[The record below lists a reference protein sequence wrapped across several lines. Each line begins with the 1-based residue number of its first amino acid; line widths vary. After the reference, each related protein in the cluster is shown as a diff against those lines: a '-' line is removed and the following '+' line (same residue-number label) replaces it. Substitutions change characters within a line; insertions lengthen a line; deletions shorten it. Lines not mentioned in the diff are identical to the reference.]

1 VKESILA
8 AQKSQRWVGIGLAVV
23 ASLIVLVA
31 GGLYFGAKAL
41 KGKVEQALGPE
52 SEIGEI
58 RLGLTSVEVVKL
70 RLRAP
75 SGWPASDTLRAER
88 IRIAPDLF
96 ALLSAK
102 VSIPSIV
109 VEGAY
114 VSALRSAEGR
124 LRVVPSLLEK
134 KGEKKEAGK
143 GPEVAIGAIELKDG
157 VLEFFDATVKRPA
170 HKIRL
175 EQLQAKVTDLQLPD
189 LKAKSKLRLDGV
201 LKGVRGDGK
210 ILIDGWM
217 EFASKDSELRNTLRG
232 VDLIALQ
239 PYLLKAAESG
249 VRKGTLDL
257 DLQATIKANHL
268 HAPGALTLNGLEL
281 ESGGTFMGMPRAAVV
296 GLMKGKDDKITIRF
310 TLDGK
315 LDDPNF
321 KLNEGFSTRIASSLG
336 DVLGVSLEG
345 IARGAGAVGQ
355 KGLEAVGGAVEGV
368 GKAVKGIF
376 GK

>member
-175 EQLQAKVTDLQLPD
+175 EQLQAKVTGLQLPD

>member
-1 VKESILA
+1 MAE
-8 AQKSQRWVGIGLAVV
+8 QKSQRWIAIGLAVV
-23 ASLIVLVA
+23 AGLAVLVA
-31 GGLYFGAKAL
+31 AGLYFGAKAL

-58 RLGLTSVEVVKL
+58 RLGLTSVEVLKL
-70 RLRAP
+70 RVKAP
-75 SGWPASDTLRAER
+75 AGWPAPDTLRAER
-88 IRIAPDLF
+88 IRVAPDLL

-102 VSIPSIV
+102 VSISSIV
-109 VEGAY
+109 VEGGY
-114 VSALRSAEGR
+114 VSALRSTDGK

-134 KGEKKEAGK
+134 KEEKKEPGK
-143 GPEVAIGAIELKDG
+143 GPEVSIGAIELKDG
-157 VLEFFDATVKRPA
+157 ALEFFDATVRKPA
-170 HKIRL
+170 HKVRL
-175 EQLQAKVTDLQLPD
+175 EQLQAKVTDLHLPD
-189 LKAKSKLRLDGV
+189 LKAKSRLHLDGV
-201 LKGVRGDGK
+201 LKGVRSDGK

-217 EFASKDSELRNTLRG
+217 TFASKDSELRNTLRG

-239 PYLLKAAESG
+239 PYLLKASEGG

-257 DLQATIKANHL
+257 DLQSTIKANHL
-268 HAPGALTLNGLEL
+268 HAPGTLTLNGLEL

-296 GLMKGKDDKITIRF
+296 GMMKDKNDRISIKF

-321 KLNEGFSTRIASSLG
+321 RLNEGFSTRVASSLG
-336 DVLGVSLEG
+336 DVLGLSVEG
-345 IARGAGAVGQ
+345 LAKGAGAIGQ
-355 KGLEAVGGAVEGV
+355 KGVEAAGSAVGGV

>member
-1 VKESILA
+1 MA
-8 AQKSQRWVGIGLAVV
+8 APKSQRWAFILVAVIAGLF
-23 ASLIVLVA
+23 VLAA

-58 RLGLTSVEVVKL
+58 RLGLTAVDVVKL
-70 RLRAP
+70 RLKAP
-75 SGWPASDTLRAER
+75 EGWPAPDTLRAER
-88 IRIAPDLF
+88 IRIAPDLL

-102 VSIPSIV
+102 VSISSIV

-114 VSALRSAEGR
+114 VSALRTPDGK

-134 KGEKKEAGK
+134 KEEKMEAGK
-143 GPEVAIGAIELKDG
+143 GPQVSIGAIELKDG
-157 VLEFFDATVKRPA
+157 VLEFFDATVKKPA
-170 HKIRL
+170 HKVRL
-175 EQLQAKVTDLQLPD
+175 EQLQAKVTDLHLPD
-189 LKAKSKLRLDGV
+189 LQARSKLHLDGV
-201 LKGVRGDGK
+201 LKGVRSDGK
-210 ILIDGWM
+210 ILVDGWM
-217 EFASKDSELRNTLRG
+217 EFASRDSDLRNTLRG

-239 PYLLKAAESG
+239 PYLLKATEGG

-257 DLQATIKANHL
+257 DLQSTIKANHL
-268 HAPGALTLNGLEL
+268 HAPGTLTLNGLEL

-296 GLMKGKDDKITIRF
+296 GLMKGKDDKITIKF

-321 KLNEGFSTRIASSLG
+321 KLNEGFSTKIASSLG
-336 DVLGVSLEG
+336 SVLGVSVEG
-345 IARGAGAVGQ
+345 LAKGAGTIGQ
-355 KGLEAVGGAVEGV
+355 KGVEAAGGAASGV

>member
-1 VKESILA
+1 MAE
-8 AQKSQRWVGIGLAVV
+8 QKSQRWIAIGLAVV
-23 ASLIVLVA
+23 AGLAVLVA
-31 GGLYFGAKAL
+31 AGLYFGAKAL

-58 RLGLTSVEVVKL
+58 RLGLTSVEVLKL
-70 RLRAP
+70 RVKAP
-75 SGWPASDTLRAER
+75 AGWPAPDTLRAER
-88 IRIAPDLF
+88 IRVAPDLL

-102 VSIPSIV
+102 VSISSIV
-109 VEGAY
+109 VEGGY
-114 VSALRSAEGR
+114 VSALRSTDGK

-134 KGEKKEAGK
+134 KEEKKEPGK
-143 GPEVAIGAIELKDG
+143 GPEVSIGAIELKDG
-157 VLEFFDATVKRPA
+157 ALEFFDATVRKPA
-170 HKIRL
+170 HKVRL
-175 EQLQAKVTDLQLPD
+175 EQLQAKVTDLHLPE
-189 LKAKSKLRLDGV
+189 LKAKSRLHLDGV
-201 LKGVRGDGK
+201 LKGVRSDGK

-217 EFASKDSELRNTLRG
+217 TFASKDSELRNTLRG

-239 PYLLKAAESG
+239 PYLLKASEGG

-257 DLQATIKANHL
+257 DLQSTIKANHL
-268 HAPGALTLNGLEL
+268 HAPGTLTLNGLEL

-296 GLMKGKDDKITIRF
+296 GMMKDKNDRISIKF

-321 KLNEGFSTRIASSLG
+321 RLNEGFSTRVASSLG
-336 DVLGVSLEG
+336 DVLGLSVEG
-345 IARGAGAVGQ
+345 LAKGAGAIGQ
-355 KGLEAVGGAVEGV
+355 KGVEAAGSAVGGV